1 MDNKPSSKISGA
13 GAWPNALRPLM
24 ARQAD
29 DHIKIHLQQVAS
41 LLQLQATG
49 DGLTRPDDALLDA
62 AARIKAVAHW
72 HGFLSRARAGGRRTV
87 ALDDYLNAFAD
98 HFVEVFAAPARIVLL
113 VNADPIRVAPHV
125 AGMLGQIVNELV
137 INAARYAFSPKRLG
151 TIQVEC
157 GMDADGR
164 IVLQVSDDR
173 TGYLNGYGLNAP
185 GAFGMQI
192 VAALA
197 KQLGGTFVVP
207 KPGASACHRVT
218 IPVSRR
224 ASSASHKRKT
234 LRK

>member
-1 MDNKPSSKISGA
+1 MDNKPSSKISAA
-13 GAWPNALRPLM
+13 GAWPKALRPLIGG
-24 ARQAD
+24 QAD
-29 DHIKIHLQQVAS
+29 HHIKVHLQQVAN
-41 LLQLQATG
+41 LLQLQATD
-49 DGLTRPDDALLDA
+49 DGVTRPNDALMDA

-72 HGFLSRARAGGRRTV
+72 HGFLSRAQAGGRRTV
-87 ALDDYLNAFAD
+87 ALDGYLNAFAD

-137 INAARYAFSPKRLG
+137 INAARHAFGPKRLG

-157 GMDADGR
+157 GRDADGR

-192 VAALA
+192 VTALA
-197 KQLGGTFVVP
+197 KQLGGTLVVP
-207 KPGASACHRVT
+207 KPGASTCHRVT
-218 IPVSRR
+218 IPVRR
-224 ASSASHKRKT
+224 RSSAGRKRKPP
-234 LRK
+234 RK